1 MRSPEIEP
9 ARLERLL
16 AGFAPETAQ
25 EAILQGL
32 VRELRGGMPE
42 ASLALRERVR
52 ALTMPEPRRRP
63 AVTRRRIAVVALV
76 AAALAAV
83 GAFAVF
89 GRDSGSEVAATTPRA
104 GSNELVAPGTA
115 DAWTQHESATT
126 GEAVAPSAL
135 QKDSVDAQSAQHLF
149 RAASG
154 SVAGLSETGRAVD
167 VDMLLELRVADADE
181 LSAATNEAMRTA
193 KELGGYVR
201 SSNVDTQGN
210 EGRTALELSIPVG
223 KLEDA
228 VLQLSALGTITKQ
241 QVATRDLQGGVDR
254 RSKRIATLGRAI
266 EADNLRLESG
276 ALSAYEELQ
285 VELRLARERA
295 ELSRV
300 RRERAAILRQAAMA
314 EVTLTLHTREAA
326 AGAKDDDEGQLAGAV
341 RNGVDYLVAGGAVA
355 IVILIAASPFILLA
369 VLAWLLLRARRRRFE
384 ERLLAEPRPTGPP
397 HPTE

>member
-1 MRSPEIEP
+1 
-9 ARLERLL
+9 
-16 AGFAPETAQ
+16 
-25 EAILQGL
+25 
-32 VRELRGGMPE
+32 
-42 ASLALRERVR
+42 
-52 ALTMPEPRRRP
+52 
-63 AVTRRRIAVVALV
+63 
-76 AAALAAV
+76 
-83 GAFAVF
+83 
-89 GRDSGSEVAATTPRA
+89 
-104 GSNELVAPGTA
+104 
-115 DAWTQHESATT
+115 
-126 GEAVAPSAL
+126 
-135 QKDSVDAQSAQHLF
+135 
-149 RAASG
+149 
-154 SVAGLSETGRAVD
+154 
-167 VDMLLELRVADADE
+167 
-181 LSAATNEAMRTA
+181 
-193 KELGGYVR
+193 
-201 SSNVDTQGN
+201 VDTQGN

-228 VLQLSALGTITKQ
+228 VLQLSALGTITTQ

-341 RNGVDYLVAGGAVA
+341 RNGVDFLVAGGAVA

-369 VLAWLLLRARRRRFE
+369 VIAWLLLRTRRRRFE